1 MAWTAIPII
10 LDEMDPLEFKTVQV
24 WCDKNIP
31 TSNIAFED
39 ELISALTIA
48 LWIGEH
54 QLWLLV
60 CAEFLNKMSFAHAMV
75 QRWVESSDM
84 SATQYLS
91 CYSNLGAK
99 TDGLFLW
106 LATIATKTHLN
117 FVHQNRVWTS
127 HASEKPDVH
136 DALIV
141 TTHSHFL
148 AAE

>member
-48 LWIGEH
+48 LWIGEC
-54 QLWLLV
+54 QLQLLV
-60 CAEFLNKMSFAHAMV
+60 CAEFLDKTSFAHATV

-84 SATQYLS
+84 SATQY
-91 CYSNLGAK
+91 
-99 TDGLFLW
+99 
-106 LATIATKTHLN
+106 
-117 FVHQNRVWTS
+117 
-127 HASEKPDVH
+127 
-136 DALIV
+136 
-141 TTHSHFL
+141 
-148 AAE
+148 